1 MHRVLAIALS
11 LMVVACAADAAP
23 DTTESTTTTT
33 APTTTTTTT
42 TTAPP
47 TTTTTIYEM
56 DVAGADPA
64 LSELM
69 TRLYSGEAEA
79 DSFPAPASVTE
90 AFAGA
95 DVDRPVSATA
105 TTAEWDEETRLAV
118 VETEKDVTLAIA
130 DPDWRIIGGWWPS
143 VEGGNHLGKFPK
155 LIAVVGSDARPGE
168 NRETARADSIHFLG
182 IDKQGNAGI
191 VGVPRDSWVPIP
203 GAGNS
208 KINASLAFGGPD
220 MMMDTFAELTGLEF
234 DGYLVTGFEGFEG
247 LIGALGGLAI
257 DVPRNFN
264 DRWAKAYLDAG
275 EQVLDAAQ
283 ALALSRARKT
293 IPGGDFQRQEHGGLV
308 MMAAQAMVRANGP
321 AGLPEI
327 LAAARPHVSTS
338 FTPGQLLLLSAAITR
353 IDPDNIVNVVAPGG
367 TGMAGSASVVFLN
380 NSVDALWE
388 DLADGSLE
396 TPEQ

>member
-11 LMVVACAADAAP
+11 LVVVACSAEAAP

-33 APTTTTTTT
+33 TTTTVPTTTTTV
-42 TTAPP
+42 P

-56 DVAGADPA
+56 DVAGADPE

-69 TRLYSGEAEA
+69 TRLYSGEAEP
-79 DSFPAPASVTE
+79 DSLAAPVRVVK
-90 AFAGA
+90 AFAGS
-95 DVDRPVSATA
+95 DTDRPLSATA
-105 TTAEWDEETRLAV
+105 TTAEWDEKTRLAV
-118 VETEKDVTLAIA
+118 VKTKKDVTLAVA

-143 VEGGNHLGKFPK
+143 VKGGQHLGKFPK
-155 LIAVVGSDARPGE
+155 VIAVAGSDARPGE

-182 IDKQGNAGI
+182 LDGKGNAGI

-220 MMMDTFAELTGLEF
+220 MMVNTFSELTGFEF

-247 LIGALGGLAI
+247 LIEVLGGLAM
-257 DVPRNFN
+257 DVPRNF
-264 DRWAKAYLDAG
+264 DDQAAKAYIDAG

-283 ALALSRARKT
+283 ALALSRTRKT
-293 IPGGDFQRQEHGGLV
+293 LPRGDFQRQEHGGLV

-321 AGLPEI
+321 SSLPKT
-327 LAAARPHVSTS
+327 LAAARPHFSTS

-367 TGMAGSASVVFLN
+367 TGTAGRASVVFLRD
-380 NSVDALWE
+380 SADALWE
-388 DLADGSLE
+388 DLADGNLE
-396 TPEQ
+396 QPGE